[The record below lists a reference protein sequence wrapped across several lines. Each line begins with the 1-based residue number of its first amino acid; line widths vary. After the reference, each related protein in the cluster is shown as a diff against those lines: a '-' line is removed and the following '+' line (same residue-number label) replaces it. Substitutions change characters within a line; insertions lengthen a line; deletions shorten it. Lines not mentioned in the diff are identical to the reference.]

1 MVPIAGILSVKLRLS
16 FGYASIVPGWEKW
29 ANKGD
34 QYDPSDLALVK
45 NKKARIAADL

>member
-29 ANKGD
+29 TEKQGNYPGGD
-34 QYDPSDLALVK
+34 LY
-45 NKKARIAADL
+45 